1 MKKIILLAF
10 LSVIYGKSFAQNSKG
25 DSLKHQLAI
34 AKQDT
39 SRILLIS
46 DLIGYYIYN
55 KPDSAFKY
63 GANGLKLL
71 QRTNYPK
78 GEARLLG
85 RLGSLYRETGNL
97 PKALDF
103 AMKSMAVSEQNHYL
117 LEKRRAVNAIGVV
130 YFDLGDYTKAINYYT
145 KAINYYQQ
153 TTGIAKELK
162 DQSGIGA
169 LNIASCYIELGKLHS
184 ADSCIRIASRDLQG
198 ANSVY
203 LWREIGRLDTKSG
216 NYPLALIH
224 LKKARQTALRSNDH
238 RNASYVYAKIAD
250 VFEKTHQTDS
260 VIFYSKLGLQEAQF
274 GPYNKFILMSAQLLV
289 RAYKTKN
296 DFKNALLY
304 EELAAKTKEG
314 LFGAGNIQ
322 AINEIIAQDNAR
334 KKEIDAQ
341 KIAYQNQA
349 KQYALLAGVAMLLL
363 TAFILYRNNRQKHTA
378 NKLLEKTLANLTATQ
393 AQLIQSEKMASLGE
407 LTAGIAHEIQNP
419 LNFVNNFSEVNT
431 EMIDEL
437 ESELKSGNIDEAL
450 AIAAEIKG
458 NEQKIN
464 HHGKRADSI
473 VKGMLQHSKASSGQ
487 KEPTN
492 INALADEYM
501 RLSYHGLRSKD
512 KSFNAELTTH
522 FDKDL
527 LQVNVMAQDIGRV
540 LLNLFNNAFYAVHQK
555 QETTGADYKPEVTV
569 TTLTENGQVIIKV
582 KDNGIGIPDAIKEK
596 IMQPFFTTKPTG
608 EGTGLGLSLSYD
620 IVVKG
625 HGGSIAVDTKEGEFT
640 EFIVTLPL
648 N

>member
-10 LSVIYGKSFAQNSKG
+10 LSVIYGKSFAQNSRD

-39 SRILLIS
+39 SRILIIS
-46 DLIGYYIYN
+46 DLISYYIYN

-63 GANGLKLL
+63 GASGLKLL
-71 QRTNYPK
+71 QKTNYPK
-78 GEARLLG
+78 GEANLLN
-85 RLGSLYRETGNL
+85 RLGFLYRETGNL

-103 AMKSMAVSEQNHYL
+103 AIKSLTISEQKHDL
-117 LEKRRAVNAIGVV
+117 LEKGRALNLLGVIH
-130 YFDLGDYTKAINYYT
+130 FDLGDYAKAID
-145 KAINYYQQ
+145 YYQQ
-153 TTGIAKELK
+153 MIKIAKGSN
-162 DQSGIGA
+162 DQLLIEDAGA
-169 LNIASCYIELGKLHS
+169 LNVASCYLELGKLNS
-184 ADSCIRIASRDLQG
+184 ADSCIRIAYHDLVNLQSG
-198 ANSVY
+198 NAIY
-203 LWREIGRLDTKSG
+203 LWRDMGRLEAKSL

-224 LKKARQTALRSNDH
+224 LKKSGQIALRGHDH
-238 RNASYVYAKIAD
+238 RNAAYVDVLLAN

-260 VIFYSKLGLQEAQF
+260 VIFYSKLGLQESEV
-274 GPYNKFILMSAQLLV
+274 GPYCKFILMSAELLV

-304 EELAAKTKEG
+304 QELAAKTKEG

-378 NKLLEKTLANLTATQ
+378 NKVLEKTLANLTATQ
-393 AQLIQSEKMASLGE
+393 TQLIQSEKMASLGE

-437 ESELKSGNIDEAL
+437 EGELKSGNIEEAL
-450 AIAAEIKG
+450 TIAAEIKG

-473 VKGMLQHSKASSGQ
+473 VKGMLQHSKASSGT
-487 KEPTN
+487 KEPAN

-501 RLSYHGLRSKD
+501 RLAYHGLRAKD
-512 KSFNAELTTH
+512 KSFNAELITH
-522 FDKDL
+522 FDKNL
-527 LQVNVMAQDIGRV
+527 PKINIIPQDIGRV
-540 LLNLFNNAFYAVHQK
+540 LLNLFNNAFYAVHTK
-555 QETTGADYKPEVTV
+555 AKTTGADYKPEVTV
-569 TTLTENGQVIIKV
+569 TTLTEDGRVIIKV
-582 KDNGIGIPDAIKEK
+582 KDNGIGIPDAIKDK

-620 IVVKG
+620 MVVKG
-625 HGGSIAVDTKEGEFT
+625 HGGSIAVDTKEAEFT

>member
-1 MKKIILLAF
+1 MKKIILLSF

-46 DLIGYYIYN
+46 DLISYYIYN

-63 GANGLKLL
+63 GASGLKLL
-71 QRTNYPK
+71 QKTNYPK
-78 GEARLLG
+78 GEAYLLN
-85 RLGSLYRETGNL
+85 RLGFLYRETGNL

-103 AMKSMAVSEQNHYL
+103 AIKSLTISEQNHDLSEKGRALNL
-117 LEKRRAVNAIGVV
+117 LGVI
-130 YFDLGDYTKAINYYT
+130 YFDLGDFAKAID
-145 KAINYYQQ
+145 YYQQ
-153 TTGIAKELK
+153 MIKIAQGSS
-162 DQSGIGA
+162 DQLLIDAGA
-169 LNIASCYIELGKLHS
+169 LNIASCYLELGKLNS
-184 ADSCIRIASRDLQG
+184 ADSCIRIAYHDLVNLQSG
-198 ANSVY
+198 SAIY
-203 LWREIGRLDTKSG
+203 LWRDMGRLEAKSL

-224 LKKARQTALRSNDH
+224 LKKSGQIALRGHDH
-238 RNASYVYAKIAD
+238 RNAAYVDVLLAN

-260 VIFYSKLGLQEAQF
+260 VIFYSKLGLQESEV
-274 GPYNKFILMSAQLLV
+274 GPYNKFILMSAELLV

-296 DFKNALLY
+296 DFKNALQY
-304 EELAAKTKEG
+304 QELAAKTKEG

-363 TAFILYRNNRQKHTA
+363 TAFILYRNNRQKHAA

-437 ESELKSGNIDEAL
+437 ESELKSGNVDEAL